1 MQNLTITKML
11 LCLLVA
17 SLLIRY
23 TPDIKPNDT
32 TKTNTQKR

>member
-11 LCLLVA
+11 LCLLIA

-32 TKTNTQKR
+32 TKMNTQTK